1 MTTKE
6 NSHRLL
12 KSEEKH
18 ALHTCCTNW
27 KVASLLP
34 PTGIPWVCYCFCTPW
49 NSPISSNQQQ
59 EVSPVSNIVNPIS
72 GFSKTTP
79 PCYFQIK
86 SFTISQVL
94 PHALFLAPWTWV
106 SQTLRSSLDL
116 CPALAP
122 MCCPHKAGSTISPG
136 SESQAGPGLN
146 KLELD
151 SFDQNTHI
159 HITYW

>member
-1 MTTKE
+1 MTTKQ

-49 NSPISSNQQQ
+49 NSPISSNHQQ
-59 EVSPVSNIVNPIS
+59 EVAPVSNIVNPIS

-86 SFTISQVL
+86 SFTISEVL

-116 CPALAP
+116 CPAVAP
-122 MCCPHKAGSTISPG
+122 TCCLHKAGSTISPG